1 MLDALKDLYTGVVYD
16 TLRDMGITNCVLDND
31 IRPVYP
37 INKLYGKIWTC
48 EGQYSENINMDE
60 SLSSWS
66 KMLSNA
72 PNGHIVICSANNAKD
87 HNINFTK
94 VSHMGELSAEVLK
107 MKDIKGFITDGGTRD
122 AEFLEKINLPV
133 FCTYVTPKDIV
144 GHWKIIS
151 EGNPISIKSSSI
163 YTGKNIKPVTI
174 KTGDILLYD
183 SDGTVIIP
191 SECYKE
197 VIKMASEKTN
207 KENNMRQSILDGM
220 DPYKAYKK
228 FGIF

>member
-1 MLDALKDLYTGVVYD
+1 MLDGLKDLYTGVVYD

-31 IRPVYP
+31 IKP
-37 INKLYGKIWTC
+37 IYSVNKLYGKIWTC
-48 EGQYSENINMDE
+48 EGSYVENITMDE

-72 PNGHIVICSANNAKD
+72 PEGHIVICSANNVED
-87 HNINFTK
+87 DNNNFPK

-122 AEFLEKINLPV
+122 AEFLEQINLPV

-144 GHWKIIS
+144 GHWKITS
-151 EGNPISIKSSSI
+151 EGNPVTIKSSSI
-163 YTGKNIKPVTI
+163 FTGNTIKPVTVN
-174 KTGDILLYD
+174 TGDIFLYD

-191 SECYKE
+191 SECYEE
-197 VIKMASEKTN
+197 VIKLASEKTN
-207 KENNMRQSILDGM
+207 KENHMRQSILNGM
-220 DPYKAYKK
+220 DPYQAYQK